1 MPARTTADSTDLV
14 SAINYRFLHDTSAK
28 EAKGFPDAVHL
39 RPVSPSDTPSLT
51 SSSQSSGDS
60 DSSHDGDFSTTNKE
74 IVEKIVMSEHKRAEV
89 SGELLPEPLLIDN
102 PRRFVLFP
110 IEHDDI
116 WQMYKKAE
124 ASFWTAEEIDLAG
137 DLKHYENLS
146 LNERH
151 FISHILAFFAASD
164 GIVNENLA
172 GNFATEITSPEARC
186 FYGFQIAVENIHS
199 ETYSLLIDTYVK
211 DTTEKA
217 HLLNAIETV
226 DCVQKKANWALRWCE
241 RDNASFA
248 ERVVAFA
255 AVEGIFFSGSFCSIF
270 WLKKRGLM
278 PGLCFSNELIS
289 RDEGLH
295 CDFACLLYSKLVNK
309 LPASRVLDIVTN
321 AVEIEKEFVSDAL
334 PVDLIGMNSKLMC
347 RYIEFCADRLLIEL
361 GVERH
366 YNVNNPFEWM
376 EMISLQ
382 GKTNFF
388 EKRVGEYSKSGVGVD
403 ATEQVFD
410 LDADF

>member
-1 MPARTTADSTDLV
+1 MTVENSNISDN
-14 SAINYRFLHDTSAK
+14 IH
-28 EAKGFPDAVHL
+28 
-39 RPVSPSDTPSLT
+39 VSPMGVSDFAQTDIDTTQIEKLEL
-51 SSSQSSGDS
+51 SSGTSQTDS
-60 DSSHDGDFSTTNKE
+60 NDASNVDTTTRITKT
-74 IVEKIVMSEHKRAEV
+74 EHKLAEDQGV
-89 SGELLPEPLLIDN
+89 LKPEPLLTEN

-110 IEHDDI
+110 IQDNEI

-124 ASFWTAEEIDLAG
+124 ASFWTAEEIDLAA
-137 DLKHYENLS
+137 DMQDWESLS
-146 LNERH
+146 KNERH
-151 FISHILAFFAASD
+151 FVSHVLAFFAASD

-172 GNFATEITSPEARC
+172 ANFATEVQSPEARC

-199 ETYSLLIDTYVK
+199 ETYSLLIDTYIR
-211 DTTEKA
+211 DSTEKG

-226 DCVQKKANWALRWCE
+226 ECVQKKAAWALQWCE

-248 ERVVAFA
+248 ERCVAFA
-255 AVEGIFFSGSFCSIF
+255 AVEGIFFSGSFCAIF

-309 LPASRVLDIVTN
+309 LADERIVEIITN
-321 AVEIEKEFVSDAL
+321 AVEIEKEFVCDSL
-334 PVDLIGMNSKLMC
+334 PVELIGMNATLMC
-347 RYIEFCADRLLIEL
+347 QYIEFCADRLMAALDCPK
-361 GVERH
+361 H
-366 YNVNNPFEWM
+366 YNVPNPFEWM

-388 EKRVGEYSKSGVGVD
+388 EKRVGEYAKSGVGVD
-403 ATEQVFD
+403 AKEQIFD